1 MSMQTSLQGIAKKAS
16 ERPKHRFQDLM
27 SLLNADNLLWS
38 CQFLKKK
45 AAAGVDKID
54 YAMYMENIHKN
65 IEEMVS
71 RLKAETYKAK
81 LVRRKWI
88 PKGRDKRR
96 PLGIPAISDKLLQ
109 MLVSKILQAIYEED
123 FLDSSFGYRPKLGP
137 LDAVKETTCKIQL
150 GKYST
155 VVEADI
161 KGFFDNMDHDWLIK
175 MLNERIDDKRFLRLI
190 RKWLRAGILEE
201 TGEVVHPI
209 TGTPQGG
216 VVSPVLANIYL
227 HYGLDLWF
235 EKIVKRNCS
244 GEAMMIRYCDDF
256 ICAFQYKEEAETFYR
271 ELGARL
277 NKFKLEFAPEKTNVI
292 PFCRFTK
299 GNDLS
304 FDFLSF
310 EFRWGVSRKG
320 KRIVTRRTSRKKLR
334 ESVANF
340 TDWIKKNRC
349 VRLRLLIKKL
359 NAKYRGYWNYYGVI
373 GNYVSLM
380 DFYKQTKDLLFKWLN
395 RRSQRRSYNEK
406 TFVQML
412 ISVGIEQPR
421 ITEKY

>member
-1 MSMQTSLQGIAKKAS
+1 
-16 ERPKHRFQDLM
+16 
-27 SLLNADNLLWS
+27 
-38 CQFLKKK
+38 
-45 AAAGVDKID
+45 
-54 YAMYMENIHKN
+54 
-65 IEEMVS
+65 
-71 RLKAETYKAK
+71 
-81 LVRRKWI
+81 
-88 PKGRDKRR
+88 
-96 PLGIPAISDKLLQ
+96 
-109 MLVSKILQAIYEED
+109 
-123 FLDSSFGYRPKLGP
+123 
-137 LDAVKETTCKIQL
+137 
-150 GKYST
+150 
-155 VVEADI
+155 
-161 KGFFDNMDHDWLIK
+161 
-175 MLNERIDDKRFLRLI
+175 
-190 RKWLRAGILEE
+190 
-201 TGEVVHPI
+201 
-209 TGTPQGG
+209 
-216 VVSPVLANIYL
+216 
-227 HYGLDLWF
+227 
-235 EKIVKRNCS
+235 
-244 GEAMMIRYCDDF
+244 MMIRYCDDF

-292 PFCRFTK
+292 EFGRFAK

-334 ESVANF
+334 ASVANF

-406 TFVQML
+406 TFGQML

>member
-1 MSMQTSLQGIAKKAS
+1 MNIQTSLQGIAKKAS
-16 ERPKHRFQDLM
+16 ENPKHRFQDLM
-27 SLLNADNLLWS
+27 SLLNAESLLWS

-54 YAMYMENIHKN
+54 YAMYMENIHEN
-65 IEEMVS
+65 IENIVL
-71 RLKAETYKAK
+71 RLKAGTYKAK

-109 MLVSKILQAIYEED
+109 MLVSKILQAIYEGE
-123 FLDSSFGYRPKLGP
+123 FLDSSFGYRPNLGP
-137 LDAVKETTCKIQL
+137 LDAVKETTRRLQF

-161 KGFFDNMDHDWLIK
+161 KGFFDNMDHDWMIK
-175 MLNERIDDKRFLRLI
+175 MLEERIDDKRFLRLI

-216 VVSPVLANIYL
+216 VVSPILANIYL

-235 EKIVKRNCS
+235 EKIVKRDCR
-244 GEAMMIRYCDDF
+244 GQAMMIRYCDDF
-256 ICAFQYKEEAETFYR
+256 ICAFQYKGEAETFYR
-271 ELGARL
+271 KLGARL
-277 NKFKLEFAPEKTNVI
+277 NKFKLEVAPEKTNI
-292 PFCRFTK
+292 IEFSRFTE

-334 ESVANF
+334 ASVANF
-340 TDWIKKNRC
+340 ADWIKRNRC
-349 VRLRLLIKKL
+349 LKLRLLIKKL
-359 NAKYRGYWNYYGVI
+359 NSKYRGYWNYYGVI
-373 GNYVSLM
+373 GNYASLM
-380 DFYKQTKDLLFKWLN
+380 YFYKQTKDLLFKWLN
-395 RRSQRRSYNEK
+395 RRSQRHSYTKE
-406 TFVQML
+406 TFAQML
-412 ISVGIEQPR
+412 ENVGLEQPR